1 MVDQVQEVTEV
12 YRASRVQEETP
23 ELPVKTENKV
33 NKVSVV
39 PTDLP
44 VMLDRKVHAEIP
56 VKMEIVAEWE
66 IPESSEKSG
75 SMEKMATKGL
85 TALEVCLDRRGLKH
99 LAAVKDLK
107 EIAVSL
113 ASPAVPV
120 MTVNRVDL
128 VLKDVPVMSENPG
141 LMVHL
146 EKSTKTNSIFWF

>member
-1 MVDQVQEVTEV
+1 MG
-12 YRASRVQEETP
+12 
-23 ELPVKTENKV
+23 ENKV

-39 PTDLP
+39 PTGLP

-56 VKMEIVAEWE
+56 VKMEIVAERE
-66 IPESSEKSG
+66 TPENSEKSG

-85 TALEVCLDRRGLKH
+85 TALEVRLDRRALKH
-99 LAAVKDLK
+99 LAAVKVHK

-128 VLKDVPVMSENPG
+128 VLRDVPVMSECACECQSNG
-141 LMVHL
+141 
-146 EKSTKTNSIFWF
+146 SSDDSWSSQWDDDDSRIDQID